1 MFTAKDVKE
10 LREKTG
16 CGMMDC
22 KKALTESDGDM
33 DKAIDFLREKGL
45 AAATKKAGRIAA
57 EGIVSS
63 YTSDDASVGAIIE
76 VNSETDFVGKNADFK
91 AFVGNLA
98 KIVAENNPAD
108 LEALN
113 ALKYDDTK
121 TVEEELR
128 EKILTIGENMK
139 IRRFARFEG
148 NVVTYIHGEGRIGV
162 MVKVEGNL
170 TDDAKAA
177 AKDAAMQIAAMNPLY
192 LDKTTVPSED
202 LEKEKH
208 IILAQMKE
216 DPKNAGKPENIL
228 EKMLTGKVNKFYE
241 LNCLNQQEFVK
252 DSNYKVEK
260 YLAEKGIKLVD
271 FVRFEKG
278 EGLEKKEENFA
289 DEVAS
294 MMK

>member
-1 MFTAKDVKE
+1 
-10 LREKTG
+10 
-16 CGMMDC
+16 MDC

-33 DKAIDFLREKGL
+33 EKAMELLREKGL

-91 AFVGNLA
+91 AFVSTLA
-98 KIVAENNPAD
+98 KIVAEKNPAD

-113 ALKYDDTK
+113 ALKFDDTK

-162 MVKVEGNL
+162 MVKVEGDL

-192 LDKTTVPSED
+192 LDKTTVPAED

-228 EKMLTGKVNKFYE
+228 EKMLIGKVNKFYE

>member
-33 DKAIDFLREKGL
+33 EKAMELLREKGL

-91 AFVGNLA
+91 AFVGALA
-98 KIVAENNPAD
+98 KIVADSNPAD

-113 ALKYDDTK
+113 ALKFDDTK

-162 MVKVEGNL
+162 MVKVEGDL
-170 TDDAKAA
+170 ADDAKAA

-192 LDKTTVPSED
+192 LDKTTVPAED

>member
-33 DKAIDFLREKGL
+33 EKAMEFLREKGL

-57 EGIVSS
+57 EGIVSA
-63 YTSDDASVGAIIE
+63 YTSDNGSVGAIIE

-162 MVKVEGNL
+162 MVKVEGDL

-177 AKDAAMQIAAMNPLY
+177 ARDAAMQIAAMNPLY
-192 LDKTTVPSED
+192 LDKTTVPAED

-216 DPKNAGKPENIL
+216 DPKNAGKPENSL
-228 EKMLTGKVNKFYE
+228 EKMLIGKINKFYDI
-241 LNCLNQQEFVK
+241 NCLNQQEFVK

>member
-1 MFTAKDVKE
+1 
-10 LREKTG
+10 
-16 CGMMDC
+16 MDC

-33 DKAIDFLREKGL
+33 EKAMELLREKGL

-91 AFVGNLA
+91 AFVGALA

-113 ALKYDDTK
+113 ALKFDDTK

-162 MVKVEGNL
+162 MVKVEGDL

-192 LDKTTVPSED
+192 LDKTTVPAED

>member
-1 MFTAKDVKE
+1 
-10 LREKTG
+10 
-16 CGMMDC
+16 MDC

-33 DKAIDFLREKGL
+33 EKAMELLREKGL

-91 AFVGNLA
+91 AFVGALA
-98 KIVAENNPAD
+98 KIVADSNPAD

-113 ALKYDDTK
+113 ALKFDDTK

-162 MVKVEGNL
+162 MVKVEGDL

-192 LDKTTVPSED
+192 LDKTTVPAED